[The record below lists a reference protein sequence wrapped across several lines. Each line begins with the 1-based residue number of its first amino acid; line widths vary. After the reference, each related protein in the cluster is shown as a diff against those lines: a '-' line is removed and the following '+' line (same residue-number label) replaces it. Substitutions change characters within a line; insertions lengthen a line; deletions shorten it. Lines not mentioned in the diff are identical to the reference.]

1 VIPSTSLQITTYQVV
16 ASEHA
21 NYLAKKAV
29 PACSSS
35 EASSSSASDSEDDD
49 DKGKAKKK
57 PTKKKKKPVKRKTAG
72 SVLMAV
78 FETKWHRIVLDEAQN
93 IKNRTTK
100 SAKACIDLPGK
111 YRWCLTG

>member
-57 PTKKKKKPVKRKTAG
+57 PTKKKTAG